1 MFTLDINGKT
11 VTVEE
16 DKTLLS
22 LLRDDLHLTAAK
34 DGCSQGVCGT
44 CTVVVDGK
52 AVKACVQK
60 VSRFEG
66 KRLLPLKV

>member
-1 MFTLDINGKT
+1 MFTLDVNGKT

-22 LLRDDLHLTAAK
+22 LLRDDLRLTAAK

-44 CTVVVDGK
+44 CTIVVDGK

-60 VSRFEG
+60 VSKFEG
-66 KRLLPLKV
+66 KRSLPSKG